1 MGTNYYMKRIPTEDD
16 IQKIE
21 KLARTAQF
29 DELQEYVT
37 EMNQGIHIGKRSCGW
52 KFLFNHQ
59 DGKYFD
65 SHHQELLKAWLN
77 DPHYKIVDECGDEFT
92 FEEFWQMTRDWDSH
106 PNNNWDG
113 SAYAKYEREQG
124 NWVYNSACSVDEA
137 ERIFRRF
144 GVRPVYHDFWLDGL
158 RYSTSTEFC

>member
-16 IQKIE
+16 IQKITE
-21 KLARTAQF
+21 LTKQRMF
-29 DELQEYVT
+29 DELQEYVN
-37 EMNQGIHIGKRSCGW
+37 EMNANIHIGKRSGGW

-65 SHHQELLKAWLN
+65 PQYQESLKAWLN
-77 DPHYKIVDECGDEFT
+77 EPHYRIVDEYGEEFT

-106 PNNNWDG
+106 PNNNWDD

-124 NWVYNSACSVDEA
+124 NWFYNSACSVDEA